1 MTKIKKELI
10 FIYTENARIKIKELA
25 KLFKE
30 SSQRIKYSL
39 NVFEKERVI
48 YNPYCIFDY
57 SYFGLIL
64 FRVYF
69 KGAYIS
75 EKDKSEII
83 KKLYEN
89 EYVVSIYELSGE
101 FDLVV
106 EIQSPNPS
114 RFNKVLKNLSTTIPT
129 LSNYKI
135 ILNLVTHIYPHLYLT
150 NEDYLHSQVP
160 SQIIIGGDRSIEN
173 FSSNEM
179 TVTNNLLNNPKMW
192 IKTLAKQ
199 SNLHTKTVKSVLQNL
214 NEKKVI
220 KGFKYVIDNNKLNI
234 YKFRLFLKLHN
245 LIKDREK
252 DLMEY
257 MLKKKEIVQAHKTV
271 GDWDLEIDI
280 ESPDKILIRKL
291 TIEIRES
298 FKDII
303 ETFNIMEFYQYYKK
317 SYLPSYLFNPIQST
331 NP

>member
-101 FDLVV
+101 FDLVI
-106 EIQSPNPS
+106 EIEAKNPS
-114 RFNKVLKNLSTTIPT
+114 RFNKVLKNISDLIPT
-129 LSNYKI
+129 LRNYKI
-135 ILNLVTHIYPHLYLT
+135 VLNLVTHLYP
-150 NEDYLHSQVP
+150 
-160 SQIIIGGDRSIEN
+160 
-173 FSSNEM
+173 
-179 TVTNNLLNNPKMW
+179 
-192 IKTLAKQ
+192 
-199 SNLHTKTVKSVLQNL
+199 
-214 NEKKVI
+214 
-220 KGFKYVIDNNKLNI
+220 
-234 YKFRLFLKLHN
+234 
-245 LIKDREK
+245 
-252 DLMEY
+252 
-257 MLKKKEIVQAHKTV
+257 
-271 GDWDLEIDI
+271 
-280 ESPDKILIRKL
+280 
-291 TIEIRES
+291 
-298 FKDII
+298 
-303 ETFNIMEFYQYYKK
+303 
-317 SYLPSYLFNPIQST
+317 
-331 NP
+331 